1 MGATNNATYLLV
13 VGSVE
18 DLEAVRGDP
27 VVEKVKAS
35 GLQCRAPGSRGY
47 EPRVC
52 MRARVCTHGAARD
65 FTTLTRLAFTRR
77 TGSTGSS

>member
-35 GLQCRAPGSRGY
+35 GLQCRAPGSRGH

-52 MRARVCTHGAARD
+52 MRARVCTHDD

-77 TGSTGSS
+77 NGSTGSS